1 MDKINPQH
9 DEIKSQGAS
18 VPNGKS
24 ASPRANSH
32 TPSFLVALDVGS
44 ARVACAIADV
54 GGARPSVIAVE
65 TAASYGIRAGE
76 IIDLARASESIRI
89 AIASA
94 ADKADAD
101 VRSVAVG
108 LSGDVKLTS
117 SKAAVELDKERRC
130 VTAADIKR
138 LREGIP
144 SDVPAGRRTIH
155 RFDGPFSVG
164 DLHGIDNPDGLSG
177 DRLEMQATF
186 LSAPSDR
193 MDNLLNAVRAAGVE
207 IEMVALEP
215 MAASMGA
222 LSSDERNIGALA
234 LDFGAGAFRGALWEG
249 GRLRQIHQAANEPS
263 QTKSGRSLPCAP
275 HSGGGMES
283 VTLAVARRFRIAP
296 ATAERLLRSH
306 GALGDEALAE
316 LPEFVEVTAVD
327 GLGLVRV
334 ETRELSL
341 TLDEL
346 LAPLARSLREG
357 LAGFSSAHAGGIVLT
372 GGGAKLRGMAA
383 WISKRFGGAPVR
395 LGMPRWDLESGAAL
409 PRELSDCAACSLAGL
424 VALGAERRARK
435 KRRMGA
441 AFFTSIGERI
451 RRMTASL

>member
-1 MDKINPQH
+1 MRGNRSELQSTD
-9 DEIKSQGAS
+9 S
-18 VPNGKS
+18 S
-24 ASPRANSH
+24 AH
-32 TPSFLVALDVGS
+32 TPSLLVALDVGS
-44 ARVACAIADV
+44 ARVACAVANV
-54 GGARPSVIAVE
+54 GGVRPSVIAIE
-65 TAASYGIRAGE
+65 TAASYGIRGGE
-76 IIDLARASESIRI
+76 IVDLARASESIRI

-94 ADKADAD
+94 ADRADAD

-108 LSGDVKLTS
+108 LSGDVKLTA

-130 VTAADIKR
+130 VTPVDIKR

-144 SDVPAGRRTIH
+144 ADAPAGRRTIH
-155 RFDGPFSVG
+155 RFDGPFSIG
-164 DLHGIDNPDGLSG
+164 DLHGIENPDGLSG
-177 DRLEMQATF
+177 DRLEMQAAF

-193 MDNLLNAVRAAGVE
+193 MDNVLKAVRAAGVE
-207 IEMVALEP
+207 IEAVSLEP
-215 MAASMGA
+215 MSASMGA
-222 LSSDERNIGALA
+222 LSSDERSIGALA

-263 QTKSGRSLPCAP
+263 QTKSGRAMPCAP
-275 HSGGGMES
+275 QSGGGMES

-296 ATAERLLRSH
+296 ATAERLLPSH

-316 LPEFVEVTAVD
+316 LPASVEVTAVD
-327 GLGLVRV
+327 GLGLVRI

-372 GGGAKLRGMAA
+372 GGGAKLRGMSA

-395 LGMPRWDLESGAAL
+395 LGVPRWDLENGAAL
-409 PRELSDCAACSLAGL
+409 PRELSDCSACSLAGL
-424 VALGAERRARK
+424 VALGAERRARS
-435 KRRMGA
+435 RRRFGA
-441 AFFTSIGERI
+441 ALFSRIGDRI
-451 RRMTASL
+451 RRLTASL